1 MFKTYL
7 KLFKYYLIIIYN
19 MNSKIDYY
27 KILEVNKQS
36 SLEQIK
42 KAYKKLAVKHHP
54 DKGGNPEYFKN
65 ISEAYQV
72 LSDPEKRKVY
82 DNGNIFDNLR
92 GQNEFTD
99 ANELFNFVFS
109 AHNPFSTHNLFTTD
123 NSFTT
128 RFNSNSLFSKI
139 SNINNV
145 NNINSFS
152 KSTSVIISN
161 GKKIETTTEI
171 KNGIKS
177 ESRVE
182 TDLSTGKVIKSS
194 SNQYLK

>member
-1 MFKTYL
+1 
-7 KLFKYYLIIIYN
+7 

-27 KILEVNKQS
+27 KVLEVNKQS
-36 SLEQIK
+36 SLEEIK

-54 DKGGNPEYFKN
+54 DKGGDQETFKN
-65 ISEAYQV
+65 LSEAYQV
-72 LSDPEKRKVY
+72 LSDPEKRRVY

-109 AHNPFSTHNLFTTD
+109 THNPHGVNNPFSSRINIST
-123 NSFTT
+123 
-128 RFNSNSLFSKI
+128 NSLFTHMANL
-139 SNINNV
+139 NIGGNNV
-145 NNINSFS
+145 NSFS

-171 KNGIKS
+171 KNGVKS
-177 ESRVE
+177 ETKIE
-182 TDLSTGKVIKSS
+182 TDLATGNVIKSS